1 MKEKIVK
8 EGKTPDYNYRNMT
21 SGFRSDSKNSVKH
34 TFDIAWS
41 AIFKILATLVILF
54 FASKIIQVFIVFF
67 FAFLLT
73 ASLTP
78 VVHFLRSKGLPK
90 GVSIFS
96 TYIVIGLVLLTL
108 ILVMAQPVISDFT
121 SLIDQLPDAMD
132 DVVERLEDY
141 IGLLPGDLVTID
153 QVRDFLTKD
162 LVGQLLSGGS
172 AGINATWIT
181 ISGVGSILSSFFI
194 SLVLSIYFM
203 FDHDHYLD
211 FLLGQ
216 VKNTQKQVLVKELV
230 EDVEAKL
237 GRWMF
242 TQATVMFILGGLT
255 FILLTIFR
263 VEYALPLAVLTGLF
277 SMIPTLGPVIATLI
291 VITFTFIFSGFDI
304 AIFVTIGLLAINQID
319 NIFVTPRLMSNVVGL
334 SPVVL
339 LLGVMIGFSVGGVI
353 GAIFTVPVLVLIK
366 LGLDFYQKFPKD

>member
-1 MKEKIVK
+1 
-8 EGKTPDYNYRNMT
+8 
-21 SGFRSDSKNSVKH
+21 
-34 TFDIAWS
+34 
-41 AIFKILATLVILF
+41 
-54 FASKIIQVFIVFF
+54 
-67 FAFLLT
+67 
-73 ASLTP
+73 
-78 VVHFLRSKGLPK
+78 
-90 GVSIFS
+90 
-96 TYIVIGLVLLTL
+96 
-108 ILVMAQPVISDFT
+108 
-121 SLIDQLPDAMD
+121 
-132 DVVERLEDY
+132 
-141 IGLLPGDLVTID
+141 
-153 QVRDFLTKD
+153 
-162 LVGQLLSGGS
+162 
-172 AGINATWIT
+172 
-181 ISGVGSILSSFFI
+181 
-194 SLVLSIYFM
+194 M

-216 VKNTQKQVLVKELV
+216 IKNSQKQVLVKELV

-255 FILLTIFR
+255 FILLTIFK
-263 VEYALPLAVLTGLF
+263 VDYALPLAVLTGLF

-291 VITFTFIFSGFDI
+291 VITFTLIFSSFNV